1 MRRLT
6 SARNAYNNINPF
18 ARLPGESQTQET
30 CKTLGNE
37 LKMQI
42 FAKAQKCKANNINM
56 KIQKQ
61 QLQSKLGNLINC
73 AILYGCVI
81 IAKQLPATFAGST
94 YLAGEE
100 L

>member
-1 MRRLT
+1 MLIITPTLSLSHSLVRL
-6 SARNAYNNINPF
+6 AD
-18 ARLPGESQTQET
+18 ESQIQGT

-61 QLQSKLGNLINC
+61 QLESKLGN
-73 AILYGCVI
+73 
-81 IAKQLPATFAGST
+81 
-94 YLAGEE
+94 
-100 L
+100 